1 MQNPLV
7 HSIGGACEAANI
19 GKTALYAE
27 INSGNLR
34 AIKRGRRTLI
44 LDEDL
49 RRWLSNLPTVAVRPN
64 IKLKN
69 EEAQL
74 AERTL

>member
-7 HSIGGACEAANI
+7 HSIDGACEAANI

-27 INSGNLR
+27 ISSGNLR

-49 RRWLSNLPTVAVRPN
+49 RRWLGNLPTVAVKSKKGPN
-64 IKLKN
+64 T
-69 EEAQL
+69 EGTQF